1 MISNIKLL
9 RFYFSLKF
17 YYLYELNILDNNF
30 FLYIAIVR
38 GDSVQMNRKVLQ
50 VLYNL
55 CLKIT
60 LADGVH
66 DGQQAAERHVCGWG
80 GPRHCFQS

>member
-1 MISNIKLL
+1 MISTIKLL
-9 RFYFSLKF
+9 SFYFSLKF

-38 GDSVQMNRKVLQ
+38 GDSVQMKRKVLQ

-66 DGQQAAERHVCGWG
+66 VGQQAVERYVCGWG
-80 GPRHCFQS
+80 GPRHCVQS